1 MLGRK
6 GKREMGKKD
15 LDIVY
20 FVSFCIEQYKHS
32 EGLGGEEV
40 MRLFDR
46 TGLLDYLSD
55 NYEILHT
62 QSQQWL
68 LEEMKEYLNNH
79 TI

>member
-1 MLGRK
+1 MENRMESENVFDLAGRICEVSGLK
-6 GKREMGKKD
+6 QKD
-15 LDIVY
+15 AKTLP
-20 FVSFCIEQYKHS
+20 
-32 EGLGGEEV
+32 
-40 MRLFDR
+40 
-46 TGLLDYLSD
+46 GLLDYLSD